1 MNFNKQPHR
10 IQKMH
15 RLIQTETTGCPEQ
28 FAQQLHLSRRQLY
41 NELERLK
48 ELDAPI
54 KYCKKKTTFYYTQAF
69 DLELNYSL
77 KTIKGDEIR
86 KIFGG
91 SYFRAMKLHGSLINL
106 SYTNEVLEKPI
117 LFKTIY

>member
-1 MNFNKQPHR
+1 MNFNKQPDR

-15 RLIQTETTGCPEQ
+15 RLIQAETTGCPEQ
-28 FAQQLHLSRRQLY
+28 FAQKLHLSRRQLY

-54 KYCKKKTTFYYTQAF
+54 KYCKKKTSFYYTQDF

-91 SYFRAMKLHGSLINL
+91 SYFRAMKLHGTLINL
-106 SYTNEVLEKPI
+106 THTNEVLEKPI
-117 LFKTIY
+117 LF

>member
-1 MNFNKQPHR
+1 MNFNKQPER

-15 RLIQTETTGCPEQ
+15 RLIQAEATGCPEQ

-48 ELDAPI
+48 ELDAPV
-54 KYCKKKTTFYYTQAF
+54 KYCKKKTSFYYTQAF
-69 DLELNYSL
+69 DLELNYSF
-77 KTIKGDEIR
+77 KTIKDDEIR

-91 SYFRAMKLHGSLINL
+91 SYFRAMKLHGSQ
-106 SYTNEVLEKPI
+106 
-117 LFKTIY
+117 IYLLHQEQSSARFWN

>member
-1 MNFNKQPHR
+1 MNFNKQPDR
-10 IQKMH
+10 IKKMH
-15 RLIQTETTGCPEQ
+15 RLIQTETTGSPEQ

-54 KYCKKKTTFYYTQAF
+54 KYCKKKTSFYYTQAF

-91 SYFRAMKLHGSLINL
+91 SYFRAMKLHGSLIHL
-106 SYTNEVLEKPI
+106 SYTNDVLEKTI
-117 LFKTIY
+117 LY

>member
-1 MNFNKQPHR
+1 MDFTKQADR

-15 RLIQTETTGCPEQ
+15 RLIQAETTGCPKQ

-54 KYCKKKTTFYYTQAF
+54 KYCKKKTTFYYTQPF

-77 KTIKGDEIR
+77 KTIKEDEI
-86 KIFGG
+86 KIIFGG
-91 SYFRAMKLHGSLINL
+91 TYVRAMKLHGSILNL
-106 SYTNEVLEKPI
+106 SHTNEVLEK
-117 LFKTIY
+117 LFCV

>member
-1 MNFNKQPHR
+1 
-10 IQKMH
+10 MH
-15 RLIQTETTGCPEQ
+15 RLIQAETTGCPEQ
-28 FAQQLHLSRRQLY
+28 FAQKLHLSRRQLY

-54 KYCKKKTTFYYTQAF
+54 KYCKKKTSFYYTQDF
-69 DLELNYSL
+69 DLELHYSL

-91 SYFRAMKLHGSLINL
+91 SYFCAMKVHGSLINL
-106 SYTNEVLEKPI
+106 SYTNDVLEKPI
-117 LFKTIY
+117 LF

>member
-1 MNFNKQPHR
+1 MNFNKQPER

-15 RLIQTETTGCPEQ
+15 RLIQAETTGCPEQ
-28 FAQQLHLSRRQLY
+28 FAKQLHLSRRQLY

-54 KYCKKKTTFYYTQAF
+54 KYCKKKISFYYTHSF
-69 DLELNYSL
+69 DLELHYSL
-77 KTIKGDEIR
+77 KTIVGDEIR

-91 SYFRAMKLHGSLINL
+91 SHFCAMKLHGSTINL
-106 SYTNEVLEKPI
+106 AYTNEVVETLI
-117 LFKTIY
+117 LF